1 MTWGPNRLQFV
12 AVDLRLEAGI
22 TGSMG
27 SKEGI
32 EVLKVQMLR
41 QQKLPQPMLF
51 VSLPD

>member
-1 MTWGPNRLQFV
+1 M
-12 AVDLRLEAGI
+12 AVGLRLEVGI
-22 TGSMG
+22 IGSMG